1 MILDLSSSNL
11 SRLSYESYLSLIEYD
26 KDYKEDV
33 YIPEDRLNEILL
45 KIKPSVWNKIK
56 VLKLNNNTLSI
67 DIINKIINT
76 LNKLNTKLNII
87 YFGMDTYIK
96 YNDFDIKSFITLLSN
111 ENIKYIV
118 INFSETEINFGET
131 NRDKIL
137 LKIYNYNKN
146 LINKIVLY
154 YNNITLYHRIN
165 SIKILSTLE
174 KQKYI
179 DSLVYFYEK
188 CHKKEKY
195 DFGENKYSIRFL
207 SKNDLNYL
215 GQCIYP

>member
-11 SRLSYESYLSLIEYD
+11 GRLSYESYLSLIEYD
-26 KDYKEDV
+26 EDCKEDV
-33 YIPEDRLNEILL
+33 YIPEDRLNEILI
-45 KIKPSVWNKIK
+45 KIKQSTWRNIK

-87 YFGMDTYIK
+87 YFGIDTIIR
-96 YNDFDIKSFITLLSN
+96 YNDFDIESFITLLSN

-118 INFSETEINFGET
+118 INFRKTD
-131 NRDKIL
+131 RDKIL

-146 LINKIVLY
+146 LINKIVLGY
-154 YNNITLYHRIN
+154 RSMIYHRIN

-174 KQKYI
+174 KQKYL
-179 DSLVYFYEK
+179 DSLVYFYKK
-188 CHKKEKY
+188 CNKKEKY
-195 DFGENKYSIRFL
+195 LYDENKYSIRLL

>member
-33 YIPEDRLNEILL
+33 YIPENRLNEILL

-56 VLKLNNNTLSI
+56 VLKLNNNILST

-146 LINKIVLY
+146 LINKIVLGY
-154 YNNITLYHRIN
+154 RSMIYHRIN

-174 KQKYI
+174 KQKYY

-188 CHKKEKY
+188 CNKKEKY
-195 DFGENKYSIRFL
+195 DYDKNKYSIRLL

>member
-11 SRLSYESYLSLIEYD
+11 CKLSYKDYLYLIEEYTD
-26 KDYKEDV
+26 EFSDYI
-33 YIPEDRLNEILL
+33 YIPESRLNEILL

-56 VLKLNNNTLSI
+56 VLKLNNNILSTN
-67 DIINKIINT
+67 IINKIINT

-87 YFGMDTYIK
+87 YFGMDTNIK
-96 YNDFDIKSFITLLSN
+96 YNDFDIKSFVTLLSN

-118 INFSETEINFGET
+118 INFSRTD
-131 NRDKIL
+131 RDKIL

-154 YNNITLYHRIN
+154 YNIILYHKIK

-174 KQKYI
+174 KQKYY

-188 CHKKEKY
+188 CNKKEKY
-195 DFGENKYSIRFL
+195 DYDENKYSIKLL

>member
-11 SRLSYESYLSLIEYD
+11 CKLSYENYLSLIEYTD
-26 KDYKEDV
+26 EFTDYI
-33 YIPEDRLNEILL
+33 YIPESRLNEILL

-56 VLKLNNNTLSI
+56 VLKLNNNTLST

-87 YFGMDTYIK
+87 YFGMDTFIK
-96 YNDFDIKSFITLLSN
+96 YNDFDIESFITLLSN

-118 INFSETEINFGET
+118 INFSRTD
-131 NRDKIL
+131 RDKIL

-154 YNNITLYHRIN
+154 YNIMLYHKIK
-165 SIKILSTLE
+165 SIEILSAAE
-174 KQKYI
+174 KEKYY

-188 CHKKEKY
+188 CNKKEKY
-195 DFGENKYSIRFL
+195 DYDKNKYSIKFL